1 MADFP
6 PLEEWTEQAR
16 QWLAARLPLQDRS
29 IRDRSARTWGEGS
42 DDVAVFH
49 AMTREEEGRL
59 IRNIMDWQR
68 EKFDAGYG
76 AITWPREYGGAGLP
90 SSYARAFRRVEAG
103 FATRGHH
110 ETPNVSINLVG
121 NTIRVVGSEEQKAR
135 FLRPLL
141 RAEILACQLFSE
153 PGAGSDLASVTTA
166 AVRDGDEW
174 VLNGQKVWS
183 SGALFADW
191 GEIICRTDTAAPKHQ
206 GMTAFLLPMNLPG
219 IDVRPIRQM
228 TGGASFNEVFL
239 SDVRIPDELRLGP
252 VGDGWKVALTTL
264 GFERGGSGEVRGGTY
279 RDVLAL
285 ARWLGVTSDPV
296 VRQTLARLYCGHQA
310 LALTARRAAARA
322 RAGGPPGPEGSVG
335 KLLFTRQQ
343 KAISDA
349 VEALLGARVT
359 ADTGEWGTFAWSA
372 FLLGAPG
379 NRIAGGSDEIQHH
392 IIGER
397 ILGLPRE
404 PSPTA

>member
-1 MADFP
+1 
-6 PLEEWTEQAR
+6 
-16 QWLAARLPLQDRS
+16 
-29 IRDRSARTWGEGS
+29 
-42 DDVAVFH
+42 
-49 AMTREEEGRL
+49 MTREEEGRL

-76 AITWPREYGGAGLP
+76 AITWPREHGGAGLP
-90 SSYARAFRRVEAG
+90 GSYARAFRRAEAR
-103 FATRGHH
+103 FATPGHH

-121 NTIRVVGSEEQKAR
+121 NTIRVTGSDEQQER

-153 PGAGSDLASVTTA
+153 PGAGSDLASLTTA
-166 AVRDGDEW
+166 AVRDGDDW
-174 VLNGQKVWS
+174 VLSGQKVWS
-183 SGALFADW
+183 SGALFSDW
-191 GEIICRTDTAAPKHQ
+191 GEIICRTDTSVPKHQ

-219 IDVRPIRQM
+219 IDIRPIRQM
-228 TGGASFNEVFL
+228 TGGSSFNEVFL
-239 SDVRIPDELRLGP
+239 NDVRIPDDLRLGP
-252 VGDGWKVALTTL
+252 VGGGWKVALTTL
-264 GFERGGSGEVRGGTY
+264 SFERGGGGEVRGGTY

-285 ARWLGVTSDPV
+285 ARWLGVTSDPA
-296 VRQTLARLYCGHQA
+296 VRQLLAQLYCGHQA
-310 LALTARRAAARA
+310 IALTARRAAARA

-343 KAISDA
+343 KVISDA
-349 VEALLGARVT
+349 VERLLGPRIA
-359 ADTGEWGTFAWSA
+359 ANTGEWGTFAWSE

-379 NRIAGGSDEIQHH
+379 NRIAGGSDEIQHN

-404 PSPTA
+404 PSSGR

>member
-1 MADFP
+1 VTSDLP
-6 PLEEWTEQAR
+6 PLDLWTDQAR
-16 QWLAARLPLQDRS
+16 QWLATRLPPRNRS
-29 IRDRSARTWGEGS
+29 TGAWGEGS

-49 AMTREEEGRL
+49 SMTREEEGRL
-59 IRNIMDWQR
+59 IRSIMDWQQ

-76 AITWPREYGGAGLP
+76 AITWPREHGGAGLP
-90 SSYARAFRRVEAG
+90 AAYARAFRRAEAQ
-103 FATRGHH
+103 FATPGHH

-121 NTIRVVGSEEQKAR
+121 NTIRVAGSDEQRER

-166 AVRDGDEW
+166 AVRDGDDW
-174 VLNGQKVWS
+174 VLSGQKAWS
-183 SGALFADW
+183 SGALFSNW
-191 GEIICRTDTAAPKHQ
+191 GEIICRSDTSVPKHQ

-228 TGGASFNEVFL
+228 TGGSSFNEVFL
-239 SDVRIPDELRLGP
+239 NDVRIPDALRLGP
-252 VGDGWKVALTTL
+252 VGGGWKVALTTL
-264 GFERGGSGEVRGGTY
+264 GFERGGGGETRGGSY
-279 RDVLAL
+279 REVLAL
-285 ARWLGVTSDPV
+285 ARWLGITSDPA
-296 VRQTLARLYCGHQA
+296 VRQLLAQLYCGHQA
-310 LALTARRAAARA
+310 IALTARRAAARA

-349 VEALLGARVT
+349 VETMLGPRIA
-359 ADTGEWGTFAWSA
+359 ANTGEWGTFAWSA

-379 NRIAGGSDEIQHH
+379 NRIAGGSDEIQHN

-404 PSPTA
+404 PGTDR

>member
-174 VLNGQKVWS
+174 VLNGQ
-183 SGALFADW
+183 
-191 GEIICRTDTAAPKHQ
+191 
-206 GMTAFLLPMNLPG
+206 
-219 IDVRPIRQM
+219 
-228 TGGASFNEVFL
+228 
-239 SDVRIPDELRLGP
+239 
-252 VGDGWKVALTTL
+252 
-264 GFERGGSGEVRGGTY
+264 
-279 RDVLAL
+279 
-285 ARWLGVTSDPV
+285 
-296 VRQTLARLYCGHQA
+296 
-310 LALTARRAAARA
+310 
-322 RAGGPPGPEGSVG
+322 
-335 KLLFTRQQ
+335 
-343 KAISDA
+343 
-349 VEALLGARVT
+349 
-359 ADTGEWGTFAWSA
+359 
-372 FLLGAPG
+372 
-379 NRIAGGSDEIQHH
+379 
-392 IIGER
+392 
-397 ILGLPRE
+397 
-404 PSPTA
+404 

>member
-1 MADFP
+1 MTSDLP
-6 PLEEWTEQAR
+6 PIDDWTDQAR
-16 QWLAARLPLQDRS
+16 QWLAARLPR
-29 IRDRSARTWGEGS
+29 RERTSTAWGEGS
-42 DDVAVFH
+42 DEVAVFH
-49 AMTREEEGRL
+49 ALTREEEGRL
-59 IRNIMDWQR
+59 IRDIMAWQQ

-76 AITWPREYGGAGLP
+76 AITWPPAWGGAGLP
-90 SSYARAFRRVEAG
+90 GSYARAFRRVEAQ
-103 FATRGHH
+103 FRTPGHH

-121 NTIRVVGSEEQKAR
+121 NTIRVAGSDAQRER

-153 PGAGSDLASVTTA
+153 PEAGSDLASLTTA
-166 AVRDGDEW
+166 ATRDGDDW
-174 VLNGQKVWS
+174 LLSGQKVWS

-191 GEIICRTDTAAPKHQ
+191 GEIICRTDASAPKHQ

-219 IDVRPIRQM
+219 IEVRPIRQM

-239 SDVRIPDELRLGP
+239 SDVRVPDELRLGP
-252 VGDGWKVALTTL
+252 VGGGWKVALTTL
-264 GFERGGSGEVRGGTY
+264 GFERGGGGEARGGTY

-285 ARWLGVTSDPV
+285 ARWLGVTTDPV
-296 VRQTLARLYCGHQA
+296 VRQQLAGLYCGHQA
-310 LALTARRAAARA
+310 IALTARRAAARV

-343 KAISDA
+343 KAVSGV
-349 VEALLGARVT
+349 VESLLGARLT
-359 ADTGEWGTFAWSA
+359 ADTGEWGTFAWA
-372 FLLGAPG
+372 QFLLGAPG
-379 NRIAGGSDEIQHH
+379 NRIAGGSDEIQHN

-404 PSPTA
+404 PNPGG

>member
-1 MADFP
+1 MSDLPALD
-6 PLEEWTEQAR
+6 EWTDQAR
-16 QWLAARLPLQDRS
+16 QWIAARLQPQ
-29 IRDRSARTWGEGS
+29 DRSARAWGEGP

-59 IRNIMDWQR
+59 IRGIMDWQR

-76 AITWPREYGGAGLP
+76 AITWPPEYGGAGLP
-90 SSYARAFRRVEAG
+90 ASYARAFRRVEAR
-103 FATRGHH
+103 FATPGHH

-121 NTIRVVGSEEQKAR
+121 NTIRVVGTDEQRTR

-153 PGAGSDLASVTTA
+153 PGAGSDLASLTTA

-174 VLNGQKVWS
+174 VLSGQKVWS

-191 GEIICRTDTAAPKHQ
+191 GEIICRTDTSVPKHQ
-206 GMTAFLLPMNLPG
+206 GMTAFLLPMDLPG

-239 SDVRIPDELRLGP
+239 SDVRISDELRLGP
-252 VGDGWKVALTTL
+252 VGGGWKVALTTL

-285 ARWLGVTSDPV
+285 ARWLGVTSDPA
-296 VRQTLARLYCGHQA
+296 VRQVLARLYCGHQA
-310 LALTARRAAARA
+310 VALTARRAAARA

-349 VEALLGARVT
+349 VETLLGARVA

-379 NRIAGGSDEIQHH
+379 NRIAGGSDEIQHN

-397 ILGLPRE
+397 ILGLPRD
-404 PSPTA
+404 PHPDA